1 MPMRGKFITFEG
13 GEGCG
18 KSTQI
23 ALLADALTARG
34 YDVLQVREPGAT
46 AVGERIRKLLL
57 DKKSACLDPVA
68 ELMLYE
74 AARAQICS
82 EVIAPAL
89 KAGKIVV
96 CDRFY
101 DSTVAYQGWGRGLD
115 VDLVD
120 RLNKAAT
127 GGLVP
132 DMTLMLFIDPKE
144 GLARAKGATGGD
156 GAGDRIESAGLTF
169 HQRVHDGFARIAMQ
183 EPDRVAVV
191 GAQGSIQE
199 VHSAVLARV
208 LSLLG

>member
-1 MPMRGKFITFEG
+1 M
-13 GEGCG
+13 
-18 KSTQI
+18 
-23 ALLADALTARG
+23 
-34 YDVLQVREPGAT
+34 
-46 AVGERIRKLLL
+46 
-57 DKKSACLDPVA
+57 A

-89 KAGKIVV
+89 KAGKVVV

-156 GAGDRIESAGLTF
+156 GAGDRIESAGLAF

-199 VHSAVLARV
+199 VHAAVLARV